1 MHLLVSV
8 QPNLSNFEE
17 RKSMR
22 KRIFYIAWIVSS
34 TIMFLLSYLWHGL
47 ILNDLKNLQYPLE
60 MFMLLATLL
69 YIVLGFG
76 LAFLYNYLNFSRN
89 IKFKGSILGSFTG
102 FFVYLIAFTL
112 GVSFGSSKM
121 EHVVVDFIWQMI
133 EQGIGGLAVS
143 AVFSFSAYLKKAIH

>member
-1 MHLLVSV
+1 MHLLAAESS
-8 QPNLSNFEE
+8 NLPNFEAPE
-17 RKSMR
+17 SMR

-34 TIMFLLSYLWHGL
+34 IVMFLLSYLWHGM
-47 ILNDLKNLQYPLE
+47 ILNDLKNLHYPLE
-60 MFMLLATLL
+60 MFLLLAALL

-102 FFVYLIAFTL
+102 FVVYLIAFTL
-112 GVSFGSSKM
+112 GVSFGSNQL
-121 EHVVVDFIWQMI
+121 EHVVVDFLWQMI

-143 AVFSFSAYLKKAIH
+143 AVFSFSAHMKKIIN